1 MSYETEYHSGYEP
14 QYREGLEEL
23 ADHYKEI
30 LTLLGEDTA
39 REGL

>member
-23 ADHYKEI
+23 AAR
-30 LTLLGEDTA
+30 TLSVRDS
-39 REGL
+39 